1 MKIWI
6 CSFLMLLGTLL
17 SFSQKVTQKTF
28 DGDLVAFLQIDCD
41 QCFRINL
48 ETSEQDEIEIQ
59 MAVEGEY
66 SEQVIL
72 LTELNLDSLKISTAF
87 QPIFKAPDDK
97 LAAHKALSI
106 VLHLKIPKDKAVYVK
121 SDLASLM
128 ARGQYPGLRAELKQ
142 GHFDGWLYRS
152 NVTILTLQGD
162 INLVTDQ
169 GTVHLTSKNGRV
181 SQERL
186 DGGDNSIDLRT
197 INGNI
202 RLRKTEE

>member
-1 MKIWI
+1 M
-6 CSFLMLLGTLL
+6 FLGTLFA
-17 SFSQKVTQKTF
+17 FSQKVTYKTF
-28 DGDLVAFLQIDCD
+28 DDDLVAFLQIDCD

-48 ETSEQDEIEIQ
+48 ENTKQDRIEIQ

-66 SEQVIL
+66 NEQVIL
-72 LTELNLDSLKISTAF
+72 LTESNLDSLKITTAF

-106 VLHLKIPKDKAVYVK
+106 VLHVKVPNDKVVSVR
-121 SDLASLM
+121 SDLASIM
-128 ARGQYPGLRAELKQ
+128 VRGQYHKLRVELKQ
-142 GHFDGWLYRS
+142 GHFDGWLHRP
-152 NVTILTLQGD
+152 NITVHTLQGD

-169 GTVHLTSKNGRV
+169 GNTHLISKNGSV
-181 SQERL
+181 SKETL
-186 DGGDNSIDLRT
+186 GTGSNDIDLRT

>member
-1 MKIWI
+1 MKIHVS
-6 CSFLMLLGTLL
+6 CFLMFLGTLFA
-17 SFSQKVTQKTF
+17 FSQKVTHKTF
-28 DGDLVAFLQIDCD
+28 DDDLVAFMQIDCD

-48 ETSEQDEIEIQ
+48 ENTKQDRIEIQ

-66 SEQVIL
+66 NEQVIL
-72 LTELNLDSLKISTAF
+72 LTESNLDSLKISTAF

-106 VLHLKIPKDKAVYVK
+106 VLHVKVPNDKVVSVR
-121 SDLASLM
+121 SDLASIM
-128 ARGQYPGLRAELKQ
+128 VRGQYHKLRVELKQ
-142 GHFDGWLYRS
+142 GHFDGWLHRP
-152 NVTILTLQGD
+152 NITVHTLQGD

-169 GTVHLTSKNGRV
+169 GNTHLISKNGSV
-181 SQERL
+181 SKETL
-186 DGGDNSIDLRT
+186 GAGSNDIELRT